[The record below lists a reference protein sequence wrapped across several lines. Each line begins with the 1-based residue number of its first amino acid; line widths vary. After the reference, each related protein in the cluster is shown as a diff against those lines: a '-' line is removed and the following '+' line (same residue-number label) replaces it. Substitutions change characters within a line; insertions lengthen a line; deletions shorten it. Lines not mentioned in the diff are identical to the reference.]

1 MSTHR
6 TLAYSETWDALSEIH
21 EVSPGKIRLFYTR
34 RIVDAANRAS
44 GEDQSELEYWNREHL
59 WPQSYGVRV
68 NPAKTDLHN
77 LVPADQTV
85 NSSRGNKIFDT
96 GIEAHHECAQCW
108 TSTEAW
114 EPPDEVKGDIARKM
128 FYVDVR
134 YEGLFD
140 EGVGDLA
147 LSDTPETGKKVFG
160 KLSTLLRWHCSD
172 PVSEDEIRRHQTAA
186 SIQGNRNAFV
196 DSPEFVSAI
205 YGYDCP

>member
-6 TLAYSETWDALSEIH
+6 ILAYSEVWEALSKIH

-34 RIVDAANRAS
+34 RIVNAADRAS
-44 GEDQSELEYWNREHL
+44 GENQSELDYWNREHL
-59 WPQSYGVRV
+59 WPQSYGIRV
-68 NPAKTDLHN
+68 HPAKTDLHN

-85 NSSRGNKIFDT
+85 NSSRGNKFFDT

-114 EPPDEVKGDIARKM
+114 DPPDEVKGDIARMM

-134 YEGLFD
+134 YEGLLGD
-140 EGVGDLA
+140 DVGDLS
-147 LSDTPETGKKVFG
+147 LSDTPNTSNRVFG
-160 KLSTLLRWHCSD
+160 KLSTLLQWHCAD
-172 PVSEDEIRRHQTAA
+172 PVSEDEVRRHETAA

-196 DSPEFVSAI
+196 DSPELVSSI
-205 YGYDCP
+205 YNYDCY